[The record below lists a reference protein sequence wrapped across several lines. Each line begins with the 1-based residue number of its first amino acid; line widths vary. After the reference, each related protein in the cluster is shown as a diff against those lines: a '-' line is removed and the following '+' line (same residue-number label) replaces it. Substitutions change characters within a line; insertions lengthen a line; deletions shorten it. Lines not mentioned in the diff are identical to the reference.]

1 MGSVSYEH
9 PMRNRDI
16 ASTSTDRERVLHLLV
31 DTIDSTHGRIND
43 FEAETTEEQ
52 ELLIKWIRTLGYLS
66 GQYRKLLKDS
76 DLDELQEDVGLLE
89 TVAGL
94 SEDD

>member
-1 MGSVSYEH
+1 MND
-9 PMRNRDI
+9 RTT
-16 ASTSTDRERVLHLLV
+16 ASTSTDREKVLDLLA
-31 DTIDSTHGRIND
+31 DTIEESHSRID
-43 FEAETTEEQ
+43 AFEADTIEEQ

-89 TVAGL
+89 MAAGL
-94 SEDD
+94 DGVTNNE

>member
-1 MGSVSYEH
+1 MD
-9 PMRNRDI
+9 NRDTV
-16 ASTSTDRERVLHLLV
+16 STGTDREEVLDLLA
-31 DTIDSTHGRIND
+31 DTIESTQDRIDD
-43 FEAETTEEQ
+43 FEAETIEEQ

-76 DLDELQEDVGLLE
+76 DFDELQEDVGLLE

-94 SEDD
+94 KEDD